1 MPDSLCRLTVAA
13 CTTDAHCAV
22 DLALPADMHIGQL
35 LPQIVDIVHRDT
47 ASATGHDWR
56 LSRLG
61 DPPMDESATL
71 SDNDVREGDI
81 LLLTTTEPP
90 VAEWV
95 DCDPCRAI
103 AAGGTAS
110 GGLALRI
117 LPAICCVLL
126 GGSGAAALA
135 WPAAGIATAGR
146 IVTGTC
152 LAVAAAVGAAVVR
165 RLHGDPSLCVP
176 LSLIAVLY
184 AGTVGF
190 LAVGHGPAASALL
203 LASAVTLSSAVLLFR
218 VTGCGRTC
226 LTAIATVSALIA
238 AVAAAGVTWR
248 LQVNAG
254 GATLVILSIAT
265 LGFAPRVSMALSGTT
280 PSTPNING
288 LQDATADTLAQNAG
302 LCHRT
307 LSGLVVGSS
316 IAAAL
321 GTASIATGAIRDA
334 GAAPSDI
341 AFIATV
347 ALVLLMR
354 IRTHVDPTR
363 RIGLTAAVVLT
374 AMAGFAAV
382 AISAPAQ
389 AHVISVLAAGAS
401 AAALATLAAPTVSP
415 IILRAMEIVEYL
427 ALAAVIPMAFWV
439 GGIYGWA
446 REMSL
451 I

>member
-1 MPDSLCRLTVAA
+1 
-13 CTTDAHCAV
+13 
-22 DLALPADMHIGQL
+22 
-35 LPQIVDIVHRDT
+35 
-47 ASATGHDWR
+47 
-56 LSRLG
+56 
-61 DPPMDESATL
+61 
-71 SDNDVREGDI
+71 

-103 AAGGTAS
+103 ATGGTAS
-110 GGLALRI
+110 DGSALRI

-126 GGSGAAALA
+126 GGFGAVALA

-165 RLHGDPSLCVP
+165 RLHGDPLICVP

-190 LAVGHGPAASALL
+190 LAVGPSPPASALL
-203 LASAVTLSSAVLLFR
+203 LASAVTLSSAILLLR

-238 AVAAAGVTWR
+238 AVAATGVTWR

-254 GATLVILSIAT
+254 GAALVILSVAT

-288 LQDATADTLAQNAG
+288 LQDAIADTLAHNAG

-321 GTASIATGAIRDA
+321 GTISIATGAIRDA
-334 GAAPSDI
+334 GAALSDTS
-341 AFIATV
+341 FIATV
-347 ALVLLMR
+347 ALVLLLR

-363 RIGLTAAVVLT
+363 RIGLTAAAVLT
-374 AMAGFAAV
+374 ATAGFVAV

-389 AHVISVLAAGAS
+389 AHVISVLAAGAG
-401 AAALATLAAPTVSP
+401 AAALASLARPTVSP
-415 IILRAMEIVEYL
+415 IILRATEIAEYL
-427 ALAAVIPMAFWV
+427 ALAAVIPMACWV